1 MRTKIPGVYAIGD
14 VREKHCVKS
23 RQRSVKAVLLD
34 NKYLT
39 ILKIKIKMLLPLI
52 IRAKAFL
59 IGSFNDKIRAANGS
73 S

>member
-39 ILKIKIKMLLPLI
+39 ILSIKMLLPLI